1 MIQGSQ
7 IIWIQLLV
15 RRSKVIKLRT
25 EIFPILRSNLGCW
38 TLNVVLWCLGEYD
51 RKTSLK
57 MPIDMTERKDRLM
70 PRLIFGSQER
80 TNARTKHPDYR

>member
-15 RRSKVIKLRT
+15 RRSKVIELGA

-38 TLNVVLWCLGEYD
+38 ALNVVLWRLSKDD
-51 RKTSLK
+51 RKTSLE
-57 MPIDMTERKDRLM
+57 MPIDMTEREKT
-70 PRLIFGSQER
+70 S
-80 TNARTKHPDYR
+80 